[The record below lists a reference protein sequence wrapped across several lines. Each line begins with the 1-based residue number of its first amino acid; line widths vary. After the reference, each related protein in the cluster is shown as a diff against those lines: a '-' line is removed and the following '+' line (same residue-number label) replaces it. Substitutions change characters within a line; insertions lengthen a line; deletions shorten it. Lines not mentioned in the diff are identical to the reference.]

1 MPMSLMHVGVPANTC
16 VIFDRRLLHAG
27 SANCSADTERQVIF
41 IGYGYRWLRSKD
53 VMDVEAA
60 LCSPEA
66 VCPVVK
72 QMLGWTHTNN
82 GIFSPAAED
91 VPLR

>member
-1 MPMSLMHVGVPANTC
+1 
-16 VIFDRRLLHAG
+16 
-27 SANCSADTERQVIF
+27 
-41 IGYGYRWLRSKD
+41 
-53 VMDVEAA
+53 MDVEAA